1 MFDKDFNYLFSKLN
15 YTCTEVSITPDF
27 HIWKWTK
34 TEQYLV
40 FFSWNWNNY
49 PDSLEFHMLTIF
61 LVASVYMA
69 ENKLITV
76 HRFLLS
82 NGKQIPTRNIYFL
95 FLYNLHIVIWH
106 SALKSEKRQKCNGYQ
121 SINYS
126 SQIFDF
132 LNNLVMC
139 SKIWKKTK
147 VNVMAV
153 KKLITVHR
161 FLIFIQFA

>member
-1 MFDKDFNYLFSKLN
+1 MIKILTTYFLN
-15 YTCTEVSITPDF
+15 WIILVLKCQLPQTFTSENEQKQNN
-27 HIWKWTK
+27 IWS
-34 TEQYLV
+34 
-40 FFSWNWNNY
+40 FFSWNWSNY